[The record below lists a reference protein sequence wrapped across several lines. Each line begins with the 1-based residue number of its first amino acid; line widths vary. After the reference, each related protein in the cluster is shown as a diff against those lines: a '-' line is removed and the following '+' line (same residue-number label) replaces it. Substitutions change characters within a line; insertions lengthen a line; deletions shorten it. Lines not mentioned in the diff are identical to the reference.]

1 MHTKRTLLL
10 LAGFSLLAF
19 AQLGGGRGQGRNVPR
34 YDQSTE
40 ATFKGTVE
48 RVEEVDHPG
57 FRDKGLHAMLKTDQG
72 MFDVH
77 IGPASFAAK
86 EQLMIVKGDDLE
98 VVGSKVKING
108 SDAIIARTVK
118 KGDKTTTLRT
128 PKGIPLWSAGR
139 RKYQ

>member
-1 MHTKRTLLL
+1 MYTRRMLLL

-19 AQLGGGRGQGRNVPR
+19 AQSGGGQGQGRNVPR
-34 YDQSTE
+34 YDPSTE

-57 FRDKGLHAMLKTDQG
+57 FRGKGLHAMLKTDQG

-77 IGPASFAAK
+77 IGPASFVAK
-86 EQLMIVKGDDLE
+86 EQLTIAKGDELE
-98 VVGSKVKING
+98 VVGSKVKHDG

-118 KGDKTTTLRT
+118 KGGKTTTLRNQ
-128 PKGIPLWSAGR
+128 KGIPLWSAGGR
-139 RKYQ
+139 SNQ